1 MSTFSTTDYDSVRL
15 RRIARTAGFT
25 YLVVFVAGM
34 IAEFVARAPNIIDTD
49 AAATAANIAAN
60 AGGFRIGIAAD
71 LIMVI
76 ADVGLALLF
85 YELLKPVNKPLAML
99 AAFFRLAQAA
109 AIGVNLLNL
118 FVVLEL
124 TGGASYLNAIG
135 PSGLNA
141 LALLFARAHG
151 IGYTLALLFF
161 GVSILIVGYL
171 TIKAEYLPSILG
183 IAIIVAAAGYL
194 VDVFAQ
200 TLLAGYDDYADF
212 FGNVVLVPAFVAELA
227 MTLYLIVRGTRGNAP
242 VAAAAA

>member
-1 MSTFSTTDYDSVRL
+1 MSTLTTTDYDPTRL
-15 RRIARTAGFT
+15 RRIARIAGFT

-34 IAEFVARAPNIIDTD
+34 IAEFVARAPNIVAAD

-109 AIGVNLLNL
+109 SIGLNLLNL

-124 TGGASYLNAIG
+124 TGGAAYLDVLGSAQ
-135 PSGLNA
+135 LDA

-171 TIKAEYLPSILG
+171 TIRADYLPSILG
-183 IAIIVAAAGYL
+183 TAVIVAAAGYL

-200 TLLAGYDDYADF
+200 TLLSNYDAHADF
-212 FGNVVLVPAFVAELA
+212 FGTVVLVPAFVAELA
-227 MTLYLIVRGTRGNAP
+227 LTLYLIIRGTRSP
-242 VAAAAA
+242 AAAAVRRA

>member
-1 MSTFSTTDYDSVRL
+1 MNSLPTSDYDPTRL
-15 RRIARTAGFT
+15 RTIARIAGFT

-34 IAEFVARAPNIIDTD
+34 IGEFVARAPNIIDTD

-76 ADVGLALLF
+76 ADVALALLF

-109 AIGVNLLNL
+109 SIGLNLLNL

-124 TGGASYLNAIG
+124 TGGAAYLQILG
-135 PSGLNA
+135 PARLDA

-171 TIKAEYLPSILG
+171 TIKADYLPSILG
-183 IAIIVAAAGYL
+183 VAIIVAAAGYL

-200 TLLAGYDDYADF
+200 TLLSNYDAYADF

-227 MTLYLIVRGTRGNAP
+227 MTLYLIVRGTRAP
-242 VAAAAA
+242 APAAAAMA